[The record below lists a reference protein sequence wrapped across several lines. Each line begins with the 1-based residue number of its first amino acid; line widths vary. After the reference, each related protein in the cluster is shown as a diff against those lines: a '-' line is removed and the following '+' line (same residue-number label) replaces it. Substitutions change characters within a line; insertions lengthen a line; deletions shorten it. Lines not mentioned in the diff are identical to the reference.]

1 LHSQKYSKLLGAKL
15 LNGFGIRRIPKN
27 LNTSITYHIVNNGGV
42 RLQDKQS
49 TIDRIKAK
57 QLAFKQLKINN
68 ILKEKTQ
75 EAFNEYINPLPK
87 EQPCKY
93 MTGISEIINLC
104 NNKFECKFK
113 GEIYKS
119 FTKNP
124 KKECL
129 RQRTLRFEKML
140 EH

>member
-1 LHSQKYSKLLGAKL
+1 MQD
-15 LNGFGIRRIPKN
+15 
-27 LNTSITYHIVNNGGV
+27 
-42 RLQDKQS
+42 LQS
-49 TIDRIKAK
+49 SIDRIKAK
-57 QLAFKQLKINN
+57 QFAFKQLKVGR
-68 ILKEKTQ
+68 ILRDKSQ
-75 EAFNEYINPLPK
+75 EDFNQYVNSIPNDHK
-87 EQPCKY
+87 CKY

-113 GEIYKS
+113 GEVYKS

-129 RQRTLRFEKML
+129 RERRLRFEEML

>member
-1 LHSQKYSKLLGAKL
+1 MALKHLK
-15 LNGFGIRRIPKN
+15 
-27 LNTSITYHIVNNGGV
+27 VNNG
-42 RLQDKQS
+42 LKDSSQEDLDLY
-49 TIDRIKAK
+49 IDS
-57 QLAFKQLKINN
+57 
-68 ILKEKTQ
+68 
-75 EAFNEYINPLPK
+75 LPK
-87 EQPCKY
+87 EHKCRH

-104 NNKFECKFK
+104 NNDLNCKFK

-129 RQRTLRFEKML
+129 RERITRFEKML

>member
-1 LHSQKYSKLLGAKL
+1 MQ
-15 LNGFGIRRIPKN
+15 NM
-27 LNTSITYHIVNNGGV
+27 
-42 RLQDKQS
+42 QS
-49 TIDRIKAK
+49 DIDRIRAK
-57 QLAFKQLKINN
+57 QLAFKQLKVNN
-68 ILKEKTQ
+68 SIKDSSQ
-75 EAFNEYINPLPK
+75 EDFSQYINSLTK
-87 EQPCKY
+87 EHKCKY

-104 NNKFECKFK
+104 TNNFNCKFK

-129 RQRTLRFEKML
+129 RERILRFEKML

>member
-1 LHSQKYSKLLGAKL
+1 
-15 LNGFGIRRIPKN
+15 
-27 LNTSITYHIVNNGGV
+27 
-42 RLQDKQS
+42 
-49 TIDRIKAK
+49 
-57 QLAFKQLKINN
+57 
-68 ILKEKTQ
+68 
-75 EAFNEYINPLPK
+75 
-87 EQPCKY
+87 

-104 NNKFECKFK
+104 NNNFNCKFK

-129 RQRTLRFEKML
+129 RARIIRFEKML

>member
-1 LHSQKYSKLLGAKL
+1 LQNTQSDIDPLSLKKTNVEK
-15 LNGFGIRRIPKN
+15 RRGEI
-27 LNTSITYHIVNNGGV
+27 SE
-42 RLQDKQS
+42 RF
-49 TIDRIKAK
+49 DRINAK
-57 QLAFKQLKINN
+57 QIAFNRLKINN
-68 ILKEKTQ
+68 TLQAPSQ
-75 EAFNEYINPLPK
+75 EDSNNYINSLPREHK
-87 EQPCKY
+87 CKY

-104 NNKFECKFK
+104 NNNFNCKFK

-129 RQRTLRFEKML
+129 RARITRFEKML

>member
-1 LHSQKYSKLLGAKL
+1 LQ
-15 LNGFGIRRIPKN
+15 N
-27 LNTSITYHIVNNGGV
+27 L
-42 RLQDKQS
+42 QS
-49 TIDRIKAK
+49 DIDRIKVK
-57 QLAFKQLKINN
+57 QLALRKLKI
-68 ILKEKTQ
+68 LREKTQ
-75 EAFNEYINPLPK
+75 EDFEKYIDSLPTDLK
-87 EQPCKY
+87 CKY

-104 NNKFECKFK
+104 NNNFQCKFK

-129 RQRTLRFEKML
+129 RQRILRFEKML

>member
-1 LHSQKYSKLLGAKL
+1 MSRMQVRLLSFAIKPIF
-15 LNGFGIRRIPKN
+15 LN
-27 LNTSITYHIVNNGGV
+27 NTLSFYIVNNGGV
-42 RLQDKQS
+42 RLQALQS
-49 TIDRIKAK
+49 DIDRIKAK
-57 QLAFKQLKINN
+57 QLALKQLKVNR
-68 ILKEKTQ
+68 ILGKSQ
-75 EAFNEYINPLPK
+75 EDFNEYIDSLPK
-87 EQPCKY
+87 ELKCKY

-104 NNKFECKFK
+104 NNSLQCKFK

-129 RQRTLRFEKML
+129 RQRILRFEEML